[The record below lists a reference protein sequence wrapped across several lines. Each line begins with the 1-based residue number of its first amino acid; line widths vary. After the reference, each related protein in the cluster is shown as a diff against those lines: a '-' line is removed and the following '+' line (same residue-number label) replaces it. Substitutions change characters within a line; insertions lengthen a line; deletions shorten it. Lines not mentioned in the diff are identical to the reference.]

1 MGERVLVDTDILIDY
16 CREKIDLPPGNIYY
30 ISTITLYEYMRGT
43 KKPKKAK
50 KLLEE
55 SFIVIPLNNQILLK
69 SAEIWR
75 NLKQKGALV
84 DDRDLTIGAT
94 AIALN
99 LKLYTKNIKHFK
111 RLTEHGLQLFKP
123 QSLENTKPL

>member
-16 CREKIDLPPGNIYY
+16 YREKLDLPPGNIYY
-30 ISTITLYEYMRGT
+30 ISIITLYEYVRGT
-43 KKPKKAK
+43 KKPIEAK

-55 SFIVIPLNNQILLK
+55 SFIITPINNQVLLR

-75 NLKQKGALV
+75 NLRQKGALI

-94 AIALN
+94 AIVFN
-99 LKLYTKNIKHFK
+99 LKLYTKNTKHFK
-111 RLTEHGLQLFKP
+111 RLTKYGLKLFKP
-123 QSLENTKPL
+123 